1 MFCVGPSDRV
11 SLDTVLEHPLFW
23 TLDQKIQY
31 LGDSVGSVLPVRM
44 HRSQHPF
51 IGEIERILD
60 SNLGPYNETQPE
72 DGGSWSR
79 SLNGIYPLTG
89 DWGKTQRPPHTE
101 EHNYFIFGAPPSK
114 KQAAERGRQ
123 VKAGKLAGDF
133 KAKEIRSVGLL
144 KFMRNIYAHRAQQV
158 EAGRFPSE
166 QDLCMWLLEPFPFL
180 LMGVYEADERH
191 RLSTMFEER
200 REEDAAAE
208 TLPPKPRLAAKSSR
222 TLKRNCP
229 RSSSAKP

>member
-1 MFCVGPSDRV
+1 M
-11 SLDTVLEHPLFW
+11 T
-23 TLDQKIQY
+23 
-31 LGDSVGSVLPVRM
+31 
-44 HRSQHPF
+44 
-51 IGEIERILD
+51 
-60 SNLGPYNETQPE
+60 
-72 DGGSWSR
+72 GGS
-79 SLNGIYPLTG
+79 
-89 DWGKTQRPPHTE
+89 GKTQRPPQTE
-101 EHNYFIFGAPPSK
+101 EHSYFIFGAPPSK
-114 KQAAERGRQ
+114 KQAAERERQ

-200 REEDAAAE
+200 REDAAAE
-208 TLPPKPRLAAKSSR
+208 TLPPAPAQQQSPPQSPQPPAPQLLPQVGDVESTSNPLAPEAQGAI
-222 TLKRNCP
+222 TAL
-229 RSSSAKP
+229 